1 MMLLQ
6 RETYVYMHVNKKLD
20 AKSIPH
26 VEKNF
31 ADNFSEVINSK
42 SRKTT
47 KPRITKRQTE
57 IHFFIEYVICFELM
71 SVITISGFRSTNN
84 AKANAS
90 LARDE
95 AVPLGSPNTTMNFN

>member
-1 MMLLQ
+1 MLLQ

-26 VEKNF
+26 KEKNF

-42 SRKTT
+42 SRKTI

-57 IHFFIEYVICFELM
+57 IIF
-71 SVITISGFRSTNN
+71 S
-84 AKANAS
+84 
-90 LARDE
+90 
-95 AVPLGSPNTTMNFN
+95 

>member
-1 MMLLQ
+1 
-6 RETYVYMHVNKKLD
+6 MHVNKKLD

-47 KPRITKRQTE
+47 KPRITKRQKE

-71 SVITISGFRSTNN
+71 SVITISRFRSTNN
-84 AKANAS
+84 AKTNAS

>member
-1 MMLLQ
+1 MLLQ

-26 VEKNF
+26 VEKKF
-31 ADNFSEVINSK
+31 ADNFSEVVNSK
-42 SRKTT
+42 SRKTIEL
-47 KPRITKRQTE
+47 RITKRQTE

-71 SVITISGFRSTNN
+71 SVITISRFRSTNN

-95 AVPLGSPNTTMNFN
+95 TVLHGRPNTTMNFN

>member
-1 MMLLQ
+1 
-6 RETYVYMHVNKKLD
+6 MHVNKKLD

-71 SVITISGFRSTNN
+71 SVITTPDSGQRIMLKLTQ
-84 AKANAS
+84 AS
-90 LARDE
+90 HVMRPCYMEDLIRR
-95 AVPLGSPNTTMNFN
+95 

>member
-1 MMLLQ
+1 
-6 RETYVYMHVNKKLD
+6 MHVNKKLD

-57 IHFFIEYVICFELM
+57 IHFFIEYVIFFEFKI
-71 SVITISGFRSTNN
+71 SVITISRFRSTNN

-90 LARDE
+90 IARDE
-95 AVPLGSPNTTMNFN
+95 TVLHGRPNTTMNFN

>member
-1 MMLLQ
+1 MATLLMLLQ

-26 VEKNF
+26 EGKNF
-31 ADNFSEVINSK
+31 ADNFREVINSK

-57 IHFFIEYVICFELM
+57 IHFFIEYVI
-71 SVITISGFRSTNN
+71 FRSTNN
-84 AKANAS
+84 GKANAS

>member
-1 MMLLQ
+1 MLLQ

-47 KPRITKRQTE
+47 KPRITERQTE

-71 SVITISGFRSTNN
+71 SVITISRFRSTNN

>member
-1 MMLLQ
+1 
-6 RETYVYMHVNKKLD
+6 MHVNKKLD

-26 VEKNF
+26 VEKKF

-47 KPRITKRQTE
+47 ELRITKRQTE

-71 SVITISGFRSTNN
+71 SVITISRFRSTNN

-95 AVPLGSPNTTMNFN
+95 AVPLGSPNTTMNLN